1 MKVNNLLATMSLFL
15 CLPLTALAQGN
26 NTGMGGEDD
35 DTPSIAERVL
45 KLEKKTDAF
54 NLYLNFAAAAR
65 ATEHNG
71 TWKGAFVNRQLRL
84 EIKGHVTDKL
94 FYRLR
99 QHLNSGYEP
108 QGEDN
113 FAKATDMMMVGYTFN
128 PKWEVQAGKIG
139 QIWGGYEYD
148 ENPLFIYQYCDFV
161 GHMECFVA
169 GAQVTFKPI
178 PTQEFGLQITDS
190 HNGTFE
196 QEYAKDAK
204 MAGPNFATDREQ
216 LTPSN
221 IPLTYI
227 ANWNGN
233 FFNDRLQTRWA
244 WGLQTQAKG
253 KYSRMLSLGQ
263 RLNLPK
269 LQWYI
274 DYYGAVDELDRLRIA
289 SGELTSLVNNEKD
302 VFFGNV
308 HYNALVSEAN
318 WQFAPR
324 CNFKLRGSYE
334 TTSIPQYEA
343 LKNYRKYYS
352 YVASLEYFP
361 VKGQNLRLFLAYM
374 GQKVDYNQ
382 ACGLSDYHIN
392 KLELGLMYRI
402 KCY

>member
-1 MKVNNLLATMSLFL
+1 MKVNNLLAAMSLFL
-15 CLPLTALAQGN
+15 CLPLTARAQGN

-35 DTPSIAERVL
+35 DAPSIAERVL

-71 TWKGAFVNRQLRL
+71 TWKGAFANRQLRL

-148 ENPLFIYQYCDFV
+148 ENPLFIYKYCDFV
-161 GHMECFVA
+161 AHMECFVA

-204 MAGPNFATDREQ
+204 MAGPDLTNDRQ
-216 LTPSN
+216 LLTPSN

-233 FFNDRLQTRWA
+233 FFNDRLQARWA

-289 SGELTSLVNNEKD
+289 SGELTSLVNNDKD

-308 HYNALVSEAN
+308 HYNALVTEAN

-324 CNFKLRGSYE
+324 FNFKLRGSYE

-374 GQKVDYNQ
+374 GKKVDYNH
-382 ACGLSDYHIN
+382 ACGLSDYHTN

>member
-1 MKVNNLLATMSLFL
+1 MKVNNLLAAMSLFL
-15 CLPLTALAQGN
+15 CLPLTAWAQGN

-65 ATEHNG
+65 ATEHNS

-148 ENPLFIYQYCDFV
+148 ENPLFVYQYCDFV

-178 PTQEFGLQITDS
+178 PTQEFGLQDGWSELCHRPRTT
-190 HNGTFE
+190 HVQQHPPHLYRQLERQLLQRPPANPMGMGT
-196 QEYAKDAK
+196 AN
-204 MAGPNFATDREQ
+204 AG
-216 LTPSN
+216 
-221 IPLTYI
+221 
-227 ANWNGN
+227 
-233 FFNDRLQTRWA
+233 
-244 WGLQTQAKG
+244 
-253 KYSRMLSLGQ
+253 
-263 RLNLPK
+263 
-269 LQWYI
+269 
-274 DYYGAVDELDRLRIA
+274 
-289 SGELTSLVNNEKD
+289 
-302 VFFGNV
+302 
-308 HYNALVSEAN
+308 
-318 WQFAPR
+318 
-324 CNFKLRGSYE
+324 
-334 TTSIPQYEA
+334 
-343 LKNYRKYYS
+343 
-352 YVASLEYFP
+352 
-361 VKGQNLRLFLAYM
+361 
-374 GQKVDYNQ
+374 
-382 ACGLSDYHIN
+382 
-392 KLELGLMYRI
+392 
-402 KCY
+402 

>member
-1 MKVNNLLATMSLFL
+1 M
-15 CLPLTALAQGN
+15 
-26 NTGMGGEDD
+26 
-35 DTPSIAERVL
+35 
-45 KLEKKTDAF
+45 
-54 NLYLNFAAAAR
+54 
-65 ATEHNG
+65 
-71 TWKGAFVNRQLRL
+71 

-161 GHMECFVA
+161 AHMECFVA
-169 GAQVTFKPI
+169 GAQVTFKPV

-204 MAGPNFATDREQ
+204 MAGPDLANDREQ

-244 WGLQTQAKG
+244 WGLQTQTKG
-253 KYSRMLSLGQ
+253 KYSRMLSFGQ

-289 SGELTSLVNNEKD
+289 SGELTSLVNNDKD

-308 HYNALVSEAN
+308 HYNALVTEAN

-324 CNFKLRGSYE
+324 CNLKLRGSYE

-361 VKGQNLRLFLAYM
+361 VKGQNLRLFMAYM
-374 GQKVDYNQ
+374 GQKIDYNH
-382 ACGLSDYHIN
+382 ACGLSDYHTN

>member
-1 MKVNNLLATMSLFL
+1 
-15 CLPLTALAQGN
+15 
-26 NTGMGGEDD
+26 
-35 DTPSIAERVL
+35 
-45 KLEKKTDAF
+45 
-54 NLYLNFAAAAR
+54 
-65 ATEHNG
+65 
-71 TWKGAFVNRQLRL
+71 
-84 EIKGHVTDKL
+84 
-94 FYRLR
+94 
-99 QHLNSGYEP
+99 
-108 QGEDN
+108 
-113 FAKATDMMMVGYTFN
+113 MMMVGYTFN

-161 GHMECFVA
+161 AHMECFVA